1 MTTKYIVKDKPMWNL
16 EAVCCIS
23 SHFKNEED
31 RIIENSSKFG
41 YTKEQMNNFLDKYI
55 TYKNAVLND
64 VLPIFNKKY
73 SALEPFFKQ
82 NDLGNPIIVGY
93 VQRYDSRL
101 NSNISDADIDE
112 MIIDL
117 LNCMVHDLLDEEESN
132 YNFTEI
138 GDVIVFLNKAQLD
151 NDIKMQIINFHMDR
165 YKLTRMIVNL
175 LYEIAPI
182 CEKYFFLIEEEFN
195 KTYDFLSNNDNLYQV
210 MKLYVNINTMV
221 IGYIDVYINIFFFN
235 QLSMRAYD
243 DQNAIFAGI
252 HIFKLCEL
260 SDENKYNDAQMV
272 ASLKALADTTRYKII
287 CMLSEKSM
295 YMQEIADKLG
305 LTAANVSHHINMLLQ
320 YNVISVVL
328 DAEKNKRIY
337 YELNKAEIAS
347 LVEAI
352 KRIIE

>member
-1 MTTKYIVKDKPMWNL
+1 MTTKYIIKDKPMWNL
-16 EAVCCIS
+16 EAVCCIA
-23 SHFKNEED
+23 SHFKYEED
-31 RIIENSSKFG
+31 KIIENSSKFG

-55 TYKNAVLND
+55 TYKGAVLND
-64 VLPIFNKKY
+64 VMPIFNKKY
-73 SALEPFFKQ
+73 SVLEPYFKP

-93 VQRYDSRL
+93 VQKYDSKL
-101 NSNISDADIDE
+101 DSNISDTDIDS
-112 MIIDL
+112 MIIDI
-117 LNCMVHDLLDEEESN
+117 LNGMVHDLLDEEESK

-165 YKLTRMIVNL
+165 YKLTRMIVDL
-175 LYEIAPI
+175 LIEFAPI
-182 CEKYFFLIEEEFN
+182 CEKYFFIIEEEFN
-195 KTYDFLSNNDNLYQV
+195 KTYDFLSNIDNLHKV

-243 DQNAIFAGI
+243 DQNAMFAGI

-272 ASLKALADTTRYKII
+272 ASLKSLADTTRYKII

-320 YNVISVVL
+320 YNIISIIL
-328 DAEKNKRIY
+328 DSEKNKRIY
-337 YELNKAEIAS
+337 YELNKTEIARLAES
-347 LVEAI
+347 LNNII
-352 KRIIE
+352 K